1 MSHVITLTDEQY
13 ETLKTAA
20 AAPSVTPD
28 ELLAAATTTLSEQQR
43 DPLQEPHYY
52 DTEAWFRH
60 LEGDDISHRQ

>member
-43 DPLQEPHYY
+43 DPLQEP
-52 DTEAWFRH
+52 
-60 LEGDDISHRQ
+60 LL